1 MRTIRPFKRLSAGR
15 SPVGQLSRDLRN
27 QVQLTRQGVFYSVV
41 AVGLACLLAT
51 PSYGAEEAEAPQ
63 WSFVPGRYQLIGR
76 HPDSQLTYTGTAR
89 IDRVGRQLWLIRSI
103 AGKQSRIPGV
113 VRRADPGEAHVLA
126 FKWGKQRPM
135 EMICLVGSDLD
146 NYARLTC
153 HWGEAGNPHKQPGLE
168 AYFAQE
174 PWDPVKP

>member
-1 MRTIRPFKRLSAGR
+1 
-15 SPVGQLSRDLRN
+15 
-27 QVQLTRQGVFYSVV
+27 LTPQGVFCGVV
-41 AVGLACLLAT
+41 AVGLVCLLVT
-51 PSYGAEEAEAPQ
+51 PSYGAEEDEAPQ

-89 IDRVGRQLWLIRSI
+89 IDRAGRQLWLTRNI

-126 FKWGKQRPM
+126 FNWGRQHPM
-135 EMICLVGSDLD
+135 EMVCLVGSDLD